1 MSTGTYSV
9 IWTKTALKQLN
20 QLDKSIKEAIVK
32 KTRALGANIP
42 PLDIKK
48 LVGFENLYRLRVGDY
63 RIVFRPNHND
73 KQYTIAEVAHRKDI
87 YRTFSVA
94 NLPKA

>member
-1 MSTGTYSV
+1 MSQSIYSV

-20 QLDKSIKEAIVK
+20 QLDNPIKEAIVK
-32 KTRALGANIP
+32 KTRALGTNDA

-63 RIVFRPNHND
+63 RIVFRPNHVD
-73 KQYTIAEVAHRKDI
+73 KQYIIAEVAHRKDI
-87 YRTFSVA
+87 YRSFSIS
-94 NLPKA
+94 NLPRA